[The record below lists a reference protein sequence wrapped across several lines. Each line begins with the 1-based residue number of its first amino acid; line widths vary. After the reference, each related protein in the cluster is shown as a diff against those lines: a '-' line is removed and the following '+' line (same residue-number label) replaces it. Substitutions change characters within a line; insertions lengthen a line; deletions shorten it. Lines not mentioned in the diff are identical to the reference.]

1 MVSRL
6 CAPPT
11 ESKPIEFVFHP
22 IDFAA
27 SIRIPSD
34 SAVIEANQRELAE
47 QLDKA
52 QREQSNSIASL
63 RAECA
68 ACEEKIAE
76 LTARRDALRRELERT
91 ESELTAVL
99 SRFES
104 AKASVSSQEEASQR
118 AIDALQSDLHVGLH
132 FFLSRAGRFAPR
144 GAFRRLSVGFGG
156 AGRDADA
163 RSGDRRGGSE
173 ANEADERRST
183 WRVAARRAAVRR
195 EREGVRFVPAI
206 AVKSQRKRSGRVG
219 RRIAERN
226 AHRGE
231 AGARDTAATR
241 DCVGSGGAEGVTD
254 VCRGD

>member
-1 MVSRL
+1 M
-6 CAPPT
+6 
-11 ESKPIEFVFHP
+11 
-22 IDFAA
+22 
-27 SIRIPSD
+27 PSD

-76 LTARRDALRRELERT
+76 LTARRDSLRRELERT

-173 ANEADERRST
+173 ADDADDADDADERRST

-195 EREGVRFVPAI
+195 EREGVRLVPAI
-206 AVKSQRKRSGRVG
+206 AVPSQRKRSGRVG